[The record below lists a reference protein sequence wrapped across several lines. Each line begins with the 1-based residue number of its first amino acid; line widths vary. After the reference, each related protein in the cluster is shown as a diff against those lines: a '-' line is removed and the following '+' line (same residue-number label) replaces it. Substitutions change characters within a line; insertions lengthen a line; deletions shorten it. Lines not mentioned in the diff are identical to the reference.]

1 MQGINK
7 LRQPL
12 HWLNMTSV
20 ACAIGPSV
28 NPLQN
33 RATQH
38 VNIVFQCMYQ
48 FFEQPNMKGNH
59 AWIEL
64 NGKPSTVTTFSTD
77 FSFQNLIFF
86 EIFSSR
92 NHVQIHISHILNP
105 NITKQPPLN
114 PAHQDLSHNTKGTFQ
129 FFQNFQLRFNLIFSE
144 EIIQY
149 SRTSTPQVQ
158 MPWNQAYAPLLLKS
172 FPKLSKETKNAIWSI
187 LVRWISSIQNKTK
200 QNKQTTLL
208 Q

>member
-1 MQGINK
+1 
-7 LRQPL
+7 
-12 HWLNMTSV
+12 
-20 ACAIGPSV
+20 
-28 NPLQN
+28 
-33 RATQH
+33 
-38 VNIVFQCMYQ
+38 
-48 FFEQPNMKGNH
+48 
-59 AWIEL
+59 L

-158 MPWNQAYAPLLLKS
+158 MP
-172 FPKLSKETKNAIWSI
+172 
-187 LVRWISSIQNKTK
+187 
-200 QNKQTTLL
+200 
-208 Q
+208 